1 MKRIVVVVLI
11 YNIGLNVGIDQQF
24 TNLSQRVWR
33 RVQRWQQM
41 RDFPRPTISLDSDL
55 RNYNAGGSRYVQRNE
70 GGIRNRE
77 GSP

>member
-1 MKRIVVVVLI
+1 MTKR
-11 YNIGLNVGIDQQF
+11 
-24 TNLSQRVWR
+24 R
-33 RVQRWQQM
+33 R
-41 RDFPRPTISLDSDL
+41 FPRPTISLDSDL

>member
-33 RVQRWQQM
+33 RVQR
-41 RDFPRPTISLDSDL
+41 
-55 RNYNAGGSRYVQRNE
+55 
-70 GGIRNRE
+70 
-77 GSP
+77 